1 MSQQTIVNICNL
13 ALLSVASRSQ
23 ISSLNDGSA
32 EADACATLFNFV
44 YTQLARTARWNCL
57 QKQATLSMLAAAQ
70 GTPENPTGTSTP
82 LPPTPWLY
90 TYAYPSD
97 CLAMRYIVP
106 SYPSTTV
113 VGSGSPTTFSNQAPT
128 WLPTSGS
135 QIPFQ
140 VAYSTDTTGN
150 PIQVIYTNQDI
161 AQAVY
166 TVNQPNPS
174 VWDSLFT
181 SAMVASLAAY
191 LVPAINLNMALMQ
204 QSAAAAERLIMQ
216 ARVADGNEGVTVV
229 DHVPDWIR
237 VRGYIANQWGINQ
250 FNQCGAFADMQWPGQ

>member
-1 MSQQTIVNICNL
+1 MSGQSVIQVCNL
-13 ALLSVASRSQ
+13 SLLSLGSRSQ
-23 ISSLNDGSA
+23 ISSLTEGSA
-32 EADACATLFNFV
+32 EANACATLFDFV

-57 QKQATLSMLAAAQ
+57 QKQVTLSLLAAAQ
-70 GTPENPTGTSTP
+70 GTSENPDGTELP

-106 SYPSTTV
+106 SFPAYNTGVTAQTTYSNAAATV
-113 VGSGSPTTFSNQAPT
+113 VPSGSG
-128 WLPTSGS
+128 
-135 QIPFQ
+135 QIVFQ
-140 VAYSTDTTGN
+140 VAYSTDTSGN
-150 PIQVIYTNQDI
+150 PLTVIYTNQDL

-174 VWDSLFT
+174 VWDSMFT

-204 QSAAAAERLIMQ
+204 SSTATAERLIMQ
-216 ARVADGNEGVTVV
+216 ARVADGNEGVTVA
-229 DHVPDWIR
+229 DHIPDWIR
-237 VRGYIANQWGINQ
+237 ARGYMVGSW
-250 FNQCGAFADMQWPGQ
+250 ADSGFSQYGGYNSMIWPSA